1 MASLKSLIDSA
12 NKGPKSQRQQ
22 RLDWEE
28 KINHPSTRAIY
39 LVQRICAKKPSVG
52 QSKGVDQYFSFDYMG
67 SAEFEY
73 GALPSALREM
83 RALHT
88 DKALTFKEI
97 KVGDTSFGWFVG
109 PDEKFDMAA
118 MLVED
123 QHNDRPALRHKED
136 PRMKDSN
143 YIGWFA
149 IDASF
154 VIFRDKQ
161 DAGLWLGLM
170 APLDPIPLP
179 FGTLR

>member
-22 RLDWEE
+22 RLEWENVYRSSPRE
-28 KINHPSTRAIY
+28 IY
-39 LVQRICAKKPSVG
+39 LVQRICAKKHSVG

-67 SAEFEY
+67 SSEFEF

-83 RALHT
+83 RSLHA

-97 KVGDTSFGWFVG
+97 KVGDSSFGWFVG
-109 PDEKFDMAA
+109 PEEKFDMAA

-123 QHNDRPALRHKED
+123 QHKDRPALRLKEE
-136 PRMKDSN
+136 PRMKDSK

-179 FGTLR
+179 LGTLR